1 MELSGKLTF
10 YILKLVVYSEKNPNF
25 FERRCP
31 NVTVPVSSLNFELM
45 ILVSIFFLLST
56 EFFVRKMTLAFLIA
70 VDTEESTAVGAF
82 SKHK

>member
-25 FERRCP
+25 FQRRCL

-45 ILVSIFFLLST
+45 ILVSIFFSLST